1 MDKHPV
7 IQVINTFKPAYVVYN
22 YPVDQLSTDNIGDLR
37 KLQYQILKQGYSF
50 TYGVLKLR
58 ILESPSSSY
67 HFAPTKT
74 LQDAIGDLDW
84 KNTTCQATGS
94 GLKSV
99 VSHPVDGFQPVSRHC
114 AGCVTPDFTKW
125 DDSRTVADWN
135 EPLPGNLANRP
146 ERSWPEHQTIHNVH
160 SEMARALSFLD
171 SWDFSGS
178 LKDQYN
184 QLSALVCSGRLSSSS
199 GQCRKRS
206 ASPFSE
212 SNSRGD

>member
-1 MDKHPV
+1 MPEL
-7 IQVINTFKPAYVVYN
+7 P
-22 YPVDQLSTDNIGDLR
+22 
-37 KLQYQILKQGYSF
+37 
-50 TYGVLKLR
+50 
-58 ILESPSSSY
+58 SPTHSSSY

-135 EPLPGNLANRP
+135 EPLPALLTVPSEKWKCRQTSEWMTHYLGP